1 MAGNIII
8 MKNPLNNLANYNIVL
23 ASSSP
28 RRRELLA
35 MMDINFDVAPKLEID
50 ESFPESMDLDDVP
63 AYLSTKKSFAYKKQL
78 SPDQLYITADTLV
91 ILDKEILG
99 KPQSEDEAKAMLRKL
114 SGRTHR
120 VVTGVT
126 IFTDSRSV
134 TFSVTSEVDFAE
146 LSDDEI
152 DYYVTRFHPTDKA
165 GAYGVQEWIGAMAI
179 RGIRGSYYNVM
190 GLPTHRLYKELQ
202 RF

>member
-1 MAGNIII
+1 

>member
-1 MAGNIII
+1 

-35 MMDINFDVAPKLEID
+35 MMDLNFDVAPKLEID
-50 ESFPESMDLDDVP
+50 ESFPEGMELDDVP
-63 AYLSTKKSFAYKKQL
+63 AYLSTKKSFAYKKLL

-99 KPQSEDEAKAMLRKL
+99 KPQSEDDAKAMLRKL

-126 IFTDSRSV
+126 IFTNSRSV

-146 LSDDEI
+146 LTDDEI

>member
-1 MAGNIII
+1 

-50 ESFPESMDLDDVP
+50 ESFPEGMDLDDVP
-63 AYLSTKKSFAYKKQL
+63 AYLSTKKSFAYKKLL

-99 KPQSEDEAKAMLRKL
+99 KPQSEDDAKAMLRKL

-126 IFTDSRSV
+126 IFTSTRSV

-146 LSDDEI
+146 LTDDEI

>member
-1 MAGNIII
+1 

-35 MMDINFDVAPKLEID
+35 MMDLNFDVAPKLEID
-50 ESFPESMDLDDVP
+50 ESFPEGMELDDVP
-63 AYLSTKKSFAYKKQL
+63 AYLSTKKSFAYKKLL

-99 KPQSEDEAKAMLRKL
+99 KPQSEDDAKAMLRKL

-126 IFTDSRSV
+126 IFTHSRSV

-146 LSDDEI
+146 LTDDEI

>member
-1 MAGNIII
+1 

-50 ESFPESMDLDDVP
+50 ESFPENMDLDDVP
-63 AYLSTKKSFAYKKQL
+63 AYLSTKKAFAYKKQL